1 MNMKWIIKNKAHKMF
16 SFFRETY
23 FAISIKFAFVILL
36 KALCLYS
43 LGFISM
49 WLPLVRFY
57 INTSTNIFGMGTL
70 HTHTYTKTFI
80 RTTFYWINNTVLMG
94 KLLGYIYCLQSW
106 INRNEMIHE
115 WKMLRNYFNQYQYL
129 NWQYRSIRNLFNMNT
144 YY

>member
-16 SFFRETY
+16 SFFREIY

-57 INTSTNIFGMGTL
+57 INTSTNIFGMETL

-115 WKMLRNYFNQYQYL
+115 WKMLRNHFNQYQYL
-129 NWQYRSIRNLFNMNT
+129 NWQYRST